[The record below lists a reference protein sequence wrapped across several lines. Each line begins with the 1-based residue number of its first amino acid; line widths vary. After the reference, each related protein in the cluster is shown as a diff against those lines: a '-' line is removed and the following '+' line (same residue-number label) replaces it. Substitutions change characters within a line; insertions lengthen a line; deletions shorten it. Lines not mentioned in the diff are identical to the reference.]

1 MNADTGDEEEV
12 EEFLDGLGQP
22 CEKML
27 KRYLESLSGFF
38 TIFWAIFYFLAQVH
52 PDGGGEGLLGTV
64 QDDVYWLG
72 I

>member
-38 TIFWAIFYFLAQVH
+38 TIF
-52 PDGGGEGLLGTV
+52 
-64 QDDVYWLG
+64 
-72 I
+72 